1 MEGVP
6 VGWKVRLPLHR
17 EVDLTR
23 LESVLEHRFLRR
35 DLLVLA
41 LTHRSLGHERAPDAL
56 QLPGQ
61 DNERLE
67 FLGDAVL
74 GMVVSEAIFALNPDW
89 QEGELTRVKAHL
101 VSRKHMAK
109 VAASIALGEH
119 LLLGK
124 GEERT
129 GGRRKTTLL
138 ANAMEAV
145 LAALYLDGGYEVVR
159 RFAERCILGETAR
172 NLAAQIQ
179 IDATLGD
186 AKSALQEQLQAAHCG
201 TPVYTVEQETGPD
214 HRKHYEVML
223 RIRRA
228 DGSLTDAVTRGL
240 GSTKKK
246 AEQEAARIALEQIA
260 ATNIAAFA
268 DSVTKS

>member
-1 MEGVP
+1 MP
-6 VGWKVRLPLHR
+6 R
-17 EVDLTR
+17 EHDFAP
-23 LESVLEHRFLRR
+23 LESALEHQFQRR

-41 LTHRSLGHERAPDAL
+41 LTHRSLGHERAVESTPL
-56 QLPGQ
+56 TGH

-74 GMVVSEAIFALNPDW
+74 GLVVSEAIFALNPDW

-101 VSRKHMAK
+101 VSRKHMAR
-109 VAASIALGEH
+109 VAESIALGQY

-145 LAALYLDGGYEVVR
+145 LAALYLDGGYDAVR
-159 RFAERCILGETAR
+159 RFAERMILGETAR
-172 NLAAQIQ
+172 QLAAQIQ
-179 IDATLGD
+179 VDATLGD

-201 TPVYTVEQETGPD
+201 TPVYTVERETGPD
-214 HRKHYEVML
+214 HRKHYQVML

-228 DGSLTDAVTRGL
+228 DGSLTHAVTHGV
-240 GSTKKK
+240 GGTKKK
-246 AEQEAARIALEQIA
+246 AEQDAAQIALERIA
-260 ATNIAAFA
+260 AAGVQTLLGVEAE
-268 DSVTKS
+268 S